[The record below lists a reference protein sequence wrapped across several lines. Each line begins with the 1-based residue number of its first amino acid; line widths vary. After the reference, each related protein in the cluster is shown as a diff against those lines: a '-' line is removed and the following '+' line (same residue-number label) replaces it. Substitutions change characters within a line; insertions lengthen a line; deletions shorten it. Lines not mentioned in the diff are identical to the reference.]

1 MKEFVT
7 LTKKAV
13 YDRDGFIHG
22 FIKGVIGTSV
32 FIVLVT
38 LFTACMG

>member
-1 MKEFVT
+1 MKSFVAT
-7 LTKKAV
+7 ARRV
-13 YDRDGFIHG
+13 VNDPDGFIHG